1 MSIDRALPGKAR
13 PSRVGRWLR
22 EPPLLRF
29 RVAGGVLVAVHGALN
44 PQAGAS
50 SSSSQVRLT
59 RDDLRQLAMVRAVK
73 WQRPPT
79 PDEMHRLIENRVG
92 DEGPIA

>member
-22 EPPLLRF
+22 EPLLFGWR
-29 RVAGGVLVAVHGALN
+29 RVLVAVHGALN